1 MDGDVEAFK
10 KALNDVTASCD
21 EESNEA
27 QCHQK
32 IWKFLQMIHTTA
44 TNTDRKI
51 AQNVSQMLL
60 SFYLLQV

>member
-1 MDGDVEAFK
+1 MTGDVEAFK
-10 KALNDVTASCD
+10 KALNDVTAPCD

-51 AQNVSQMLL
+51 AQNVS
-60 SFYLLQV
+60 